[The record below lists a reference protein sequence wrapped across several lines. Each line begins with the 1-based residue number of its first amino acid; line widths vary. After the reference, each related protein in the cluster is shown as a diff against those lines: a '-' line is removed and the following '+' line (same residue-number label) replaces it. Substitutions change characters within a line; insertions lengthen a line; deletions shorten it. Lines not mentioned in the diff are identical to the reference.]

1 MPGQLALILHAHLP
15 FVRHPEHEEFF
26 EESWLF
32 EAITETYIPLIRMM
46 QRLVA
51 DGVPFKLAM
60 SVTPPLCAM
69 LQDVSLQEKYVQ
81 HLARSIALAQ
91 REIERNRD
99 EPALLKLAQ
108 FYCDLLIK
116 TQQDFEK
123 WNRDLLAVFRE
134 LRDAGPLE
142 IIASAATHGLLPLL
156 RSREAIRAQILIG
169 CDVYRETFGA
179 HPIGLWLPEC
189 AYTPG
194 VEDVL
199 AEANIRWFVLDAHG
213 LLLAKPR
220 PRAAIFAPCF
230 TLAGPAAFAR
240 DPVSSREVWS
250 AESGYPGDPA
260 YRDFYRDVG
269 FDLPSTHAFAHSR
282 DKTPRFTG
290 LKYHRITGGDAAK
303 EIYNRAGADEVAD
316 AHAQHFLESRQSQL
330 RELALLM
337 EDPIITMPFDAE
349 LFGHWWFEGPRFLE
363 TLIRKVAATGDELR
377 FTTPTDYLVAHPRLE
392 AVTPAAS
399 SWGENGYWEVW
410 LQNANAWIYPPLHS
424 AARRMTELARTYGQ
438 DAPPQIDRALRQLA
452 RELLLAQSSDWPF
465 LMKTGTAGDYAAR
478 RVEDHLVRFD
488 KLDAQVRSGQ
498 IDEAFLS
505 ECESRDNLF
514 PNLNWRHYQ

>member
-1 MPGQLALILHAHLP
+1 MAGQLALLLHAHLP

-46 QRLVA
+46 QRLVE
-51 DGVPFKLAM
+51 DRVPFKLVM
-60 SVTPPLCAM
+60 SITPTLCAM
-69 LQDVSLQEKYVQ
+69 LQDESLREKYVE
-81 HLARSIALAQ
+81 HLARSIALAE

-99 EPALLKLAQ
+99 EPALLKLAS
-108 FYCDLLIK
+108 FYCDLLVE
-116 TQQDFEK
+116 TRENFAK
-123 WNRDLLAVFRE
+123 WNRDLLAVLRE
-134 LRDAGPLE
+134 LRDAGALE
-142 IIASAATHGLLPLL
+142 IVACAATHGLLPLL
-156 RSREAIRAQILIG
+156 RSPEAIRAQVLIG

-179 HPIGLWLPEC
+179 DPIGFWLPEC

-194 VEDVL
+194 IEDIL

-230 TLAGPAAFAR
+230 TPAGPAAFAR

-290 LKYHRITGGDAAK
+290 LKYHRITGRDVPK
-303 EIYNRAGADEVAD
+303 EIYDRPGADEVAN
-316 AHAQHFLESRQSQL
+316 AHAQHFFESRQSQL
-330 RELALLM
+330 RELATLM
-337 EDPIITMPFDAE
+337 EDPIITIPFDAE
-349 LFGHWWFEGPRFLE
+349 LFGHWWFEGTSFLE
-363 TLIRKVAATGDELR
+363 SLIRKVADAQNELR
-377 FTTPTDYLVAHPRLE
+377 FTTPTDYLVTHQRLE
-392 AVTPAAS
+392 VVTPAAS

-410 LQNANAWIYPPLHS
+410 LQKANAWIYPPLHS
-424 AARRMTELARTYGQ
+424 AARRMIEVARAYSKNT
-438 DAPPQIDRALRQLA
+438 APQIDRALRQLA
-452 RELLLAQSSDWPF
+452 RELLLAQSSDWAF
-465 LMKTGTAGDYAAR
+465 LMKTGTARDYAAG
-478 RVEDHLVRFD
+478 RVEDHIARFD
-488 KLDAQVRSGQ
+488 KLDAQIRSGE

-514 PNLNWRHYQ
+514 PNLKWQHYQ